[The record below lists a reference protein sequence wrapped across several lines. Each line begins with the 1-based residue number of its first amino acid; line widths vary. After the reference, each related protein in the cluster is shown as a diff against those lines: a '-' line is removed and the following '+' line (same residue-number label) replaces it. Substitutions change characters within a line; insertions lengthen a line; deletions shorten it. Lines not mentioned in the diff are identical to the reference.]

1 MERAEKLAIK
11 IKTMDEQFNAIHN
24 SITSDNKLLSE
35 LVVKRNI
42 LDKQISDLQLKLR
55 KDNNIMDDL
64 KEIISETK
72 ASYDNISE
80 AANTLMDIIDQKY
93 NI

>member
-1 MERAEKLAIK
+1 MNNL
-11 IKTMDEQFNAIHN
+11 MQFIIPLQVIINF
-24 SITSDNKLLSE
+24 SE

>member
-1 MERAEKLAIK
+1 
-11 IKTMDEQFNAIHN
+11 
-24 SITSDNKLLSE
+24 
-35 LVVKRNI
+35 
-42 LDKQISDLQLKLR
+42 
-55 KDNNIMDDL
+55 MDDL

-72 ASYDNISE
+72 ASYINISE

>member
-1 MERAEKLAIK
+1 MERAEKLAQK
-11 IKTMDEQFNAIHN
+11 IKTMDQQYNAIFI
-24 SITSDNKLLSE
+24 SISSDNKLLSE
-35 LVVKRNI
+35 LTIKRNI

-55 KDNNIMDDL
+55 KDNNIMSDL
-64 KEIISETK
+64 KEIIGETK